1 MAFSNCKITRLELA
15 PATTPK
21 TGTLV
26 ILPLI
31 SVTLTVK
38 SLAEGSAAKFVPKST
53 LIKEPAKLAL
63 VVEAINAKEA
73 ELATEEELL
82 SLLEFLLPSKTF
94 QDQPGLKL
102 KPNPKGP
109 IFTSKPTGKVR
120 EIVLSVFPIPKLKAV
135 STPPFI
141 SALRIGTWGI

>member
-38 SLAEGSAAKFVPKST
+38 SLAEGSAAKSVPKST
-53 LIKEPAKLAL
+53 VIKEPAKLAL
-63 VVEAINAKEA
+63 VVEAINAKEV
-73 ELATEEELL
+73 ELATEEESL

-120 EIVLSVFPIPKLKAV
+120 EIVLSVFPIPQLKAV